1 MKPQQLSGMMKQQH
15 LVVPIQRQRL
25 QQQPMLQQPNLQL
38 RRQPNQMTI
47 SMVFTM
53 AVAKLGVSKVAN
65 SWYIARIKNDMH
77 IDRIGGSM
85 NVSMVILIMVIWERV
100 SFDFQLLLMT
110 HKWVIIY
117 EP

>member
-15 LVVPIQRQRL
+15 LVVPIQRPRHR
-25 QQQPMLQQPNLQL
+25 QQPMLQQPNLQL

-53 AVAKLGVSKVAN
+53 AVAKLGVSKVVN